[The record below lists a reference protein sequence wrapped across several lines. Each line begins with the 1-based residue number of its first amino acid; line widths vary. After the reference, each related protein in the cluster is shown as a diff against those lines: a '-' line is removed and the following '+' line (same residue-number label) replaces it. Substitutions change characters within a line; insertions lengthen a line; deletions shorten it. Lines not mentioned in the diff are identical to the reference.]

1 MLEVYRGQTYT
12 GVRRLSAPQPVAAN
26 SSMLDIEFAQLS
38 DVGRV
43 RPHNEDYLGHSEAP
57 TPERGRSHGWLFV
70 LADGVGGQSQGEVAS
85 HAAVESVL
93 ANFREAGGGE
103 PPLGLLGRLVQ
114 QANGRVFEVALGAG
128 RAGAGMATT
137 IVACLLRHDKVAV
150 AHVGD
155 SRCYLIRRGEIDSLT
170 RDHTMAN
177 EQVRLGV
184 ISRQEADEGETRH
197 LLSRSLGGGLFVSV
211 ETSEHQIFPGDV
223 LLLCSDGLHGAVP
236 HAEIQKILTPASTDL
251 EIAARQLVEIANE
264 RDGSD
269 NVSVQ
274 LIRVRG
280 VERVG
285 MYRGRPYKLR

>member
-1 MLEVYRGQTYT
+1 
-12 GVRRLSAPQPVAAN
+12 
-26 SSMLDIEFAQLS
+26 
-38 DVGRV
+38 
-43 RPHNEDYLGHSEAP
+43 
-57 TPERGRSHGWLFV
+57 
-70 LADGVGGQSQGEVAS
+70 
-85 HAAVESVL
+85 
-93 ANFREAGGGE
+93 
-103 PPLGLLGRLVQ
+103 LGRLVQ
-114 QANGRVFEVALGAG
+114 QANGRVFEVALAAG

-137 IVACLLRHDKVAV
+137 LVAVLLRHDRVAV

-155 SRCYLIRRGEIDSLT
+155 SRCYLMRRGEINSLT

-184 ISRQEADEGETRH
+184 ISRQEADEGDTRH

-211 ETSEHQIFPGDV
+211 ETGDHQIFPGDV
-223 LLLCSDGLHGAVP
+223 LMLCSDGLHGVVP
-236 HAEIQKILTPASTDL
+236 PADIQKILTPAGVDL

-280 VERVG
+280 VERIG

>member
-1 MLEVYRGQTYT
+1 MFEIYRGQAATD
-12 GVRRLSAPQPVAAN
+12 APRTAVPLAAPAI
-26 SSMLDIEFAQLS
+26 SSMLDIEFAQLT

-43 RPHNEDYLGHSEAP
+43 RPHNEDYLGHVLAP

-70 LADGVGGQSQGEVAS
+70 LADGVGGQEQGEVAS
-85 HAAVESVL
+85 HAAVESVV
-93 ANFREAGGGE
+93 ANFRTAGAGE
-103 PPLGLLGRLVQ
+103 PPVGLLGRLVQ
-114 QANGRVFEVALGAG
+114 QANGRVFEVALAAG

-137 IVACLLRHDKVAV
+137 LVAVLLRHDRVAV

-155 SRCYLIRRGEIDSLT
+155 SRCYLLRRGEIVSLT

-211 ETSEHQIFPGDV
+211 ETGDHQIFPGDV

-236 HAEIQKILTPASTDL
+236 PADIQEILSPASVDL
-251 EIAARQLVEIANE
+251 EIAARRLVEIANE

>member
-1 MLEVYRGQTYT
+1 MFEIYRGQAATSEART
-12 GVRRLSAPQPVAAN
+12 EMPPPAPVI

-43 RPHNEDYLGHSEAP
+43 RPHNEDYLGHVAP
-57 TPERGRSHGWLFV
+57 ATPERGRSHGWLFA
-70 LADGVGGQSQGEVAS
+70 LADGVGGQEQGEVAS
-85 HAAVESVL
+85 HAAVESIL
-93 ANFREAGGGE
+93 ENFRTAGGGE

-114 QANGRVFEVALGAG
+114 QANGRVFEVALAAG

-137 IVACLLRHDKVAV
+137 LVAVLLRHDRVAV

-155 SRCYLIRRGEIDSLT
+155 SRCYLMRRGEINSLT

-184 ISRQEADEGETRH
+184 ISRQEADEGDTRH

-211 ETSEHQIFPGDV
+211 ETGDHQIFPGDV
-223 LLLCSDGLHGAVP
+223 LMLCSDGLHGVVP
-236 HAEIQKILTPASTDL
+236 PADIQKILTPAGVDL

-280 VERVG
+280 VERIG

>member
-12 GVRRLSAPQPVAAN
+12 GVRRISAPRPVAAN

-93 ANFREAGGGE
+93 ANFREAGRGE

-114 QANGRVFEVALGAG
+114 QANGRVFEVALGAA
-128 RAGAGMATT
+128 RAVAGMATT
-137 IVACLLRHDKVAV
+137 IVACLLRHDRVAV

-155 SRCYLIRRGEIDSLT
+155 SRCYLLRRGEIETLT

-211 ETSEHQIFPGDV
+211 ETSEHQVFPGDV

-236 HAEIQKILTPASTDL
+236 PAEIQKILAPASTDL

>member
-1 MLEVYRGQTYT
+1 MFEIYRGQAATDGPET
-12 GVRRLSAPQPVAAN
+12 AAPPAAPAI

-43 RPHNEDYLGHSEAP
+43 RPHNEDYLGHSQPP
-57 TPERGRSHGWLFV
+57 TAERGRSHGWLFV
-70 LADGVGGQSQGEVAS
+70 LADGVGGQEQGEVAS

-93 ANFREAGGGE
+93 ANFETAGGGE

-137 IVACLLRHDKVAV
+137 IVACLLRHDRVSV

-155 SRCYLIRRGEIDSLT
+155 SRCYLLRRGEIESLT

-184 ISRQEADEGETRH
+184 ISRQEADEGDTRH

-211 ETSEHQIFPGDV
+211 ETNDHQIFPGDV
-223 LLLCSDGLHGAVP
+223 LLQCSDGLHGAVP
-236 HAEIQKILTPASTDL
+236 PEEIQRILAPASVDL
-251 EIAARQLVEIANE
+251 EIAARQLVEIANQ